1 MAQGD
6 AIVPVDE
13 GGESQL
19 AKHARKVTDRAVDQA
34 LGPQASPEL
43 RAAASRALAPWAE
56 RFVVFL
62 DETLRVP
69 GTNIKIGLDPII
81 GFLVPGA
88 GDAITGTGSIALLFL
103 ALKERVPTVA
113 ILRMLM
119 NIAIDTVLGVLPFLG
134 DAFDLFFRSNRRNL
148 EIIQKYK
155 GDPDAK
161 PSPID
166 YLLVAGGVLMAI
178 ASILVPIFVVYG
190 LGASVIYAIWRAIA
204 G

>member
-1 MAQGD
+1 MAGVE
-6 AIVPVDE
+6 IVPA
-13 GGESQL
+13 GESTLTEQ
-19 AKHARKVTDRAVDQA
+19 AKKVTDRAVEQA
-34 LGPQASPEL
+34 LGDKASPEL
-43 RAAASRALAPWAE
+43 RAAAAKAIAPWAE
-56 RFVVFL
+56 KLVVFL
-62 DETLRVP
+62 DETLRIP

-113 ILRMLM
+113 ILRMLV
-119 NIAIDTVLGVLPFLG
+119 NILIDTVLGAFPFVG

-148 EIIQKYK
+148 EIVQKYK

-166 YLLVAGGVLMAI
+166 YLLVGGGVLMAVL
-178 ASILVPIFVVYG
+178 SIVLPIVIVYG
-190 LGASVIYAIWRAIA
+190 VGATAI
-204 G
+204 